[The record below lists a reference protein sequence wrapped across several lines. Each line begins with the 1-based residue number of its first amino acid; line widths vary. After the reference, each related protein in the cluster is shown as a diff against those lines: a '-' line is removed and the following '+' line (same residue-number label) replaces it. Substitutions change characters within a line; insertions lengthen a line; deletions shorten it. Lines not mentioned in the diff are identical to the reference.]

1 MNERIKQLRLKLA
14 LSQDEFGQAIG
25 LSKSG
30 ISNIESG
37 TRSVNGKHIRML
49 TMAYNVN
56 PDWLCTGEG
65 EMFLPVDNSPLRDL
79 QKQHNLSDKV
89 INIIEG
95 FVQLPR
101 NEQEQFIETLRN
113 IIGADTIE

>member
-1 MNERIKQLRLKLA
+1 MKYRIKQIRQFLG
-14 LSQDEFGQAIG
+14 LSQEAFGYNLG
-25 LSKSG
+25 VS
-30 ISNIESG
+30 
-37 TRSVNGKHIRML
+37 RSVINNLERGSTELKEPLYSHFCSV
-49 TMAYNVN
+49 YNVN
-56 PDWLCTGEG
+56 PDWLRTGEG

-113 IIGADTIE
+113 IIGE

>member
-1 MNERIKQLRLKLA
+1 MNERIRAIRKQFNI
-14 LSQDEFGQAIG
+14 SQTEFGKRIG
-25 LSKSG
+25 VSLGVIKNLEQGKTTLTSPLF
-30 ISNIESG
+30 ELLC
-37 TRSVNGKHIRML
+37 SV
-49 TMAYNVN
+49 YNVN

-101 NEQEQFIETLRN
+101 NEQEQFIDTLRN
-113 IIGADTIE
+113 IIGE

>member
-1 MNERIKQLRLKLA
+1 MYDSSLFSVYFIDINPV
-14 LSQDEFGQAIG
+14 
-25 LSKSG
+25 
-30 ISNIESG
+30 ISFFLLYIFIYN
-37 TRSVNGKHIRML
+37 
-49 TMAYNVN
+49 NVN
-56 PDWLCTGEG
+56 PDWLRTGEG

-101 NEQEQFIETLRN
+101 NEQEQFIDTLRN
-113 IIGADTIE
+113 IIGE

>member
-1 MNERIKQLRLKLA
+1 MKNRVRSIRKHYK
-14 LSQDEFGQAIG
+14 LSQTEFGANVG
-25 LSKSG
+25 VTLGVVRNWEEGKTSL
-30 ISNIESG
+30 
-37 TRSVNGKHIRML
+37 RSPML
-49 TMAYNVN
+49 ELFCSVYNVN
-56 PDWLCTGEG
+56 PDWLRTGEG

-101 NEQEQFIETLRN
+101 NEQEQFIDTLRN
-113 IIGADTIE
+113 IIGE